1 MNYKTYAEAKIANP
15 DCEIVTT
22 GKGWVYDK
30 ELIGTFEP
38 RVTEGC
44 SHAINDY
51 SLVICNPAN
60 YCSTLK
66 EFLDAGFKLV
76 EGDKFIEVAGYVY
89 NVDSDDLNLVNER
102 DSGDCDRY
110 ILSSAALNGGCKI
123 SANSEQWTVY
133 NNTMPLCELTDE
145 QYGKMR
151 RTHDSGA
158 AVEFANVTN
167 EFKFEVIDKPNW
179 CKDQVYRIKPK
190 SERKLFIETSMQLTT
205 SETERTMEQMF
216 GAQFDA
222 GARYVDLTQYFGENI

>member
-22 GKGWVYDK
+22 GKNWIYDK
-30 ELIGTFEP
+30 ELAGAFQP

-51 SLVICNPAN
+51 SWVICNPAN

-76 EGDKFIEVAGYVY
+76 GGDKFIEVAGYVY

-123 SANSEQWTVY
+123 PAN
-133 NNTMPLCELTDE
+133 
-145 QYGKMR
+145 
-151 RTHDSGA
+151 
-158 AVEFANVTN
+158 F
-167 EFKFEVIDKPNW
+167 
-179 CKDQVYRIKPK
+179 
-190 SERKLFIETSMQLTT
+190 
-205 SETERTMEQMF
+205 
-216 GAQFDA
+216 
-222 GARYVDLTQYFGENI
+222 